1 MPEIKTDSRKWWV
14 LAAMGAIL
22 GVILLDETVV
32 GVALPTIQRDLGM
45 SDVAAHWVVNAYMLV
60 LAGLAAAAGKF
71 GDIVGHK
78 TLMNTG
84 LLIFALASLACGFA
98 DGDTWLIVARGVQ
111 GIGAAIIF
119 PSSLA
124 MLTIAFPEEQRGLAI
139 GIAGAIGTVFL
150 ALGPLVG
157 GFLTDIA
164 SWRWIFW
171 VNPPIVF
178 MVGLIVAAAWVEPA
192 REAPPERIDKAGL
205 VLLIGGLSMLIFA
218 IMEGP
223 QWGWTDP
230 VILILLADGAVL
242 LFVFVLVELRRR
254 APLMEV
260 DLFANPTFTAC
271 NLVIFAAQFTKMAV
285 FIFGALYLQNAL
297 EMSPLM
303 AGIALLPTVA
313 PQPLAAPLAGKA
325 ADRFGARWP
334 SLGGLIFMLAG
345 LAWISAAVSWQ
356 SYVALFPGLLFWGLS
371 MAFLFVPPQRAVMN
385 AVPPFKRGQAGGI
398 AMSSQLLGATVGM
411 AVSSTIFSMTG
422 SFQAVFVTGA
432 ALTLVVLVIGWLAIE
447 RGSAVDNTR
456 APGSAK

>member
-1 MPEIKTDSRKWWV
+1 
-14 LAAMGAIL
+14 
-22 GVILLDETVV
+22 
-32 GVALPTIQRDLGM
+32 
-45 SDVAAHWVVNAYMLV
+45 
-60 LAGLAAAAGKF
+60 
-71 GDIVGHK
+71 
-78 TLMNTG
+78 
-84 LLIFALASLACGFA
+84 
-98 DGDTWLIVARGVQ
+98 
-111 GIGAAIIF
+111 
-119 PSSLA
+119 
-124 MLTIAFPEEQRGLAI
+124 
-139 GIAGAIGTVFL
+139 
-150 ALGPLVG
+150 
-157 GFLTDIA
+157 
-164 SWRWIFW
+164 
-171 VNPPIVF
+171 
-178 MVGLIVAAAWVEPA
+178 
-192 REAPPERIDKAGL
+192 
-205 VLLIGGLSMLIFA
+205 
-218 IMEGP
+218 
-223 QWGWTDP
+223 
-230 VILILLADGAVL
+230 
-242 LFVFVLVELRRR
+242 
-254 APLMEV
+254 MEV